1 MADQTYRTDFPPGGR
16 VAAAGVRLPP
26 WWSQTGI
33 QYGEYVVARSMS
45 CVSPPPLPHVAG
57 RSRDVLKVLIAFH
70 HQAARQIT
78 GMTAKHG
85 AGGEWG
91 YAIVEEAMDSAGIH
105 PIIVYIKRRQ
115 TSIEERVA
123 FRPVYAF

>member
-1 MADQTYRTDFPPGGR
+1 MHKA
-16 VAAAGVRLPP
+16 VAQSVL
-26 WWSQTGI
+26 I
-33 QYGEYVVARSMS
+33 YGSKSSV
-45 CVSPPPLPHVAG
+45 LT
-57 RSRDVLKVLIAFH
+57 RDVLKVLIAFH
-70 HQAARQIT
+70 HRATRQIT